1 MANVESSWLTI
12 STCRFPELSDQTESF
27 VLTFHSR
34 FLLAE
39 RVALPPFPMGAAEAL
54 GVLHF
59 KYG

>member
-1 MANVESSWLTI
+1 MASVETSWLTI
-12 STCRFPELSDQTESF
+12 STCRFPELSDQSESF
-27 VLTFHSR
+27 VLTFHPR

-39 RVALPPFPMGAAEAL
+39 RVDLPPFPKGAGEAL